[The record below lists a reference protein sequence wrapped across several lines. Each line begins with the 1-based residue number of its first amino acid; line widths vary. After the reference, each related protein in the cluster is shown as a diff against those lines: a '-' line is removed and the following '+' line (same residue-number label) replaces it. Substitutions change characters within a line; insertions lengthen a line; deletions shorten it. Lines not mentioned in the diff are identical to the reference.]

1 MSREWCVRK
10 WRKIPGLPKR
20 TPDVEA
26 AAARI
31 TDPHVCPGN
40 SSRGIRD
47 DFGDDY
53 TGQFAIPGEVS
64 ISNRAGERSK
74 R

>member
-1 MSREWCVRK
+1 MSRAWDVRK
-10 WRKIPGLPKR
+10 WRKIPGLPRR
-20 TPDVEA
+20 TPDVAE

-31 TDPHVCPGN
+31 LDPHICPGN

-47 DFGDDY
+47 DFGENY
-53 TGQFAIPGEVS
+53 TGQFQIPGEVS
-64 ISNRAGERSK
+64 ISNRSGERSK

>member
-1 MSREWCVRK
+1 MSRMWNVRK
-10 WRKIPGLPKR
+10 WKRIPGLPQR
-20 TPDVEA
+20 TPDVAE

-40 SSRGIRD
+40 SSRGIKD
-47 DFGDDY
+47 DFMQDY
-53 TGQFAIPGEVS
+53 TGQFSMPGEVS
-64 ISNRAGERSK
+64 ISNRAQERSK